1 MNPTPSEYFT
11 FAGELLPARINY
23 SRDGVR
29 KLEIMQTF
37 VELKDAAENVLAAP
51 PNASARAYCKTCKR
65 AIGQSMPQ
73 PKEGRG
79 GRDIVYGC
87 WTSVLTELVVRR
99 TKPDYASL
107 EDAN

>member
-51 PNASARAYCKTCKR
+51 PNASARAYCKTFKR

-79 GRDIVYGC
+79 GRDIVYRLLDFSTNR
-87 WTSVLTELVVRR
+87 TSSAT
-99 TKPDYASL
+99 Y
-107 EDAN
+107 